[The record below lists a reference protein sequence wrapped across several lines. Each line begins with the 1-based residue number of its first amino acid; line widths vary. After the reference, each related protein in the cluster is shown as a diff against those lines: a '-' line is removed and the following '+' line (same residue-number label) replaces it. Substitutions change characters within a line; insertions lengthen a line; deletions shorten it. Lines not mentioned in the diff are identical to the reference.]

1 MIGNGPIIEI
11 HIGAAECSVL
21 GHPAPHSGPPHFERT
36 CRQFGA
42 HDFDHAGL
50 VHARS
55 FKDGLKG
62 GSVFPSHLNDCRD
75 ISRAQTDSRFIRF
88 GHAFLDSVFNVGRTK
103 DIIKS
108 TCEGMLLTVKIS
120 L

>member
-1 MIGNGPIIEI
+1 
-11 HIGAAECSVL
+11 
-21 GHPAPHSGPPHFERT
+21 
-36 CRQFGA
+36 
-42 HDFDHAGL
+42 
-50 VHARS
+50 
-55 FKDGLKG
+55 
-62 GSVFPSHLNDCRD
+62 LNDCRD
-75 ISRAQTDSRFIRF
+75 ISGAQTDSRFIRF